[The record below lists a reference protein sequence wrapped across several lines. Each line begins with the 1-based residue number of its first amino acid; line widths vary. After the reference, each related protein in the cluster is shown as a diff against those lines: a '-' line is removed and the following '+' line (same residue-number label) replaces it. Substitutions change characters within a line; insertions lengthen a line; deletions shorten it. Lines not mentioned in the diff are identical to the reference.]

1 MIKLFFF
8 SKLQMNISLE
18 IKLEL
23 ERRAKKTRDVHER
36 LRLCVVLAR
45 SEGMSHES
53 IAQAHRISVQSVY
66 RYLSE
71 YELEEKTKHD
81 LRGGSKSKLDKIQIK
96 ELHDHLQKTTYLRA
110 KEICNYVKGKYGIE
124 YTISG
129 MTFWLKEQ
137 GFIYK
142 EPIKVPG
149 RLSPEKQDA
158 FIQSYEV
165 LKSNLP
171 EDEEIYFM
179 DAVHPEFQSKAVCG
193 WIKKGEVKT
202 LATTSAQYRMH
213 FVGAITL
220 KDMELFVQEYET
232 IDADS
237 VISFFQHLEMNSKS
251 SIIHIICDNGRS
263 NKNKKLQ
270 EYLKTSKIKIHYLPP
285 YSPNLN
291 PIERLWKVLRE
302 KKTYNR
308 CYEKFI
314 DFKLAVRNFF
324 FEDVPEIKDAL
335 KKRINDDFQ
344 RIQLNNIVLA
354 AE

>member
-1 MIKLFFF
+1 
-8 SKLQMNISLE
+8 MNIIPE

-23 ERRAKKTRDVHER
+23 EKRARQTRDVHER

-71 YELEEKTKHD
+71 YEVEAKTMHSP
-81 LRGGSKSKLDKIQIK
+81 RGGSESKLDKLQTR
-96 ELHDHLQKTTYLRA
+96 ELHDHLQKMTYLYA
-110 KEICNYVKGKYGIE
+110 KEICKYVKDKYDVGYTASGIV
-124 YTISG
+124 
-129 MTFWLKEQ
+129 FWLKEQ

-149 RLSPEKQDA
+149 RLDLEKQEV
-158 FIQSYEV
+158 FIRAYEA

-171 EDEEIYFM
+171 KDEKIYFM

-202 LATTSAQYRMH
+202 LPTTSAQYRMH
-213 FVGAITL
+213 FVGAIEL
-220 KDMELFVQEYET
+220 KKMEVFAQEYET
-232 IDADS
+232 VDAES
-237 VISFFQHLEMNSKS
+237 VIAFFKCMEAASKATT
-251 SIIHIICDNGRS
+251 IHIICDNGRS

-270 EYLKTSKIKIHYLPP
+270 EYLKTSKIKVHYLPP

-302 KKTYNR
+302 KKTYNK

-314 DFKLAVRNFF
+314 DFKLAIRSFF
-324 FEDVPEIKDAL
+324 FEDIPKIKDVLAT
-335 KKRINDDFQ
+335 KINDNFQ
-344 RIQLNNIVLA
+344 RIYLNPITLA
-354 AE
+354 AV

>member
-1 MIKLFFF
+1 MH
-8 SKLQMNISLE
+8 ISPE

-23 ERRAKKTRDVHER
+23 ERSARQTRDVHER

-45 SEGMSHES
+45 SEGMSPES

-71 YELEEKTKHD
+71 YAEETKTQHD
-81 LRGGSKSKLDKIQIK
+81 QRGGSQSKLNDLQTR
-96 ELHDHLQKTTYLRA
+96 ELHEHLQKMTYLHA
-110 KEICNYVKGKYGIE
+110 KEICKHVKAKYEIE
-124 YTISG
+124 YSVSG

-149 RLSPEKQDA
+149 RLNPENQES
-158 FIQSYEV
+158 FIEAYEAM
-165 LKSNLP
+165 KSNLP

-202 LATTSAQYRMH
+202 LPTTSAQYRMH
-213 FVGAITL
+213 FVGAIAL
-220 KDMELFVQEYET
+220 KTMDVFVQEYET
-232 IDADS
+232 VDAES
-237 VISFFQHLEMNSKS
+237 VIAFFKALEAASKATR
-251 SIIHIICDNGRS
+251 IHIICDNGRS

-270 EYLKTSKIKIHYLPP
+270 EYLKTSKIKMHYLPP

-302 KKTYNR
+302 KKTYNK
-308 CYEKFI
+308 CYEKFV
-314 DFKLAVRNFF
+314 DFKVAIRNFF
-324 FEDVPEIKDAL
+324 FEEIPKIRIEL
-335 KKRINDDFQ
+335 SKRINDNFQ
-344 RIQLNNIVLA
+344 RIHLNSIVLA
-354 AE
+354 ST